1 MFRTTGLHLSFNPSP
16 IALVNPAATSPET
29 SSRFFSKN
37 PNRSPQWPK
46 KSSALEGL
54 DVRFAQNKFE
64 QQIQHEYQSFKGS
77 GQAFV
82 SLGGVNLLGSSAVV
96 ESISLVGVPWNT

>member
-1 MFRTTGLHLSFNPSP
+1 MFSECKIDICLEEGTCPPSKTVP
-16 IALVNPAATSPET
+16 NQKPTAINVNADL
-29 SSRFFSKN
+29 N
-37 PNRSPQWPK
+37 I
-46 KSSALEGL
+46 
-54 DVRFAQNKFE
+54 VRFAQNKFE